1 MSKSEPDGCIFLLDE
16 PNSISKKIMKA
27 KTDNM
32 FGINYDLKQRRELTN
47 LIDIFCL
54 LRNEDVEHLSEEMK
68 KCGHREFKEKL
79 SNELI
84 KYFAEFRDKHTSLS
98 DYYVRDV
105 LDEGTYEA
113 SRLASLKLKAFL
125 KTINK

>member
-1 MSKSEPDGCIFLLDE
+1 MSKSEPGGCIFLLDE

-32 FGINYDLKQRRELTN
+32 FEMNYDLKQRRELAN

-54 LRNEDVEHLSEEMK
+54 LRNEDVEHSSEEIK

-84 KYFAEFRDKHTSLS
+84 KYFGEFRDKYNSFPDS
-98 DYYVRDV
+98 YVLDV

-125 KTINK
+125 TTINK